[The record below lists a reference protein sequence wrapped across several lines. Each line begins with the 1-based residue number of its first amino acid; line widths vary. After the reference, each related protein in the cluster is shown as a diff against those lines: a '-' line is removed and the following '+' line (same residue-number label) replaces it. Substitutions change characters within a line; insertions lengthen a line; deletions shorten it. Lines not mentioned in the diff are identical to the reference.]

1 MWFPPVFFYPRL
13 LLALLVAIPI
23 PTVADRIVDPLAR
36 ALKFSIKS
44 LLLPAVAYR
53 MVDPLARVDGAG

>member
-1 MWFPPVFFYPRL
+1 MRFPPVFFYPRL

-36 ALKFSIKS
+36 ALKFSMES
-44 LLLPAVAYR
+44 RLLAAVANQK
-53 MVDPLARVDGAG
+53 VNTLARVDGAG